1 MDQSKVSSEETLRL
15 FLLEL
20 SCLLKEFVDLKKK
33 LISSEFLNR
42 PKQPDESTQ
51 ETDKDMD
58 NKEIV
63 NVANPTD
70 YQDAV
75 IKE

>member
-20 SCLLKEFVDLKKK
+20 SCFLKEFVDLKKK

>member
-1 MDQSKVSSEETLRL
+1 MDQSKVSSEKTFRL

-33 LISSEFLNR
+33 LISNEFLNR
-42 PKQPDESTQ
+42 PKQPDESIQ

>member
-51 ETDKDMD
+51 ETDKDID